1 MNEQIEQYIAYL
13 KTQHFDAGLAAKIRT
28 LILSLSK
35 KYSVDH
41 LKTSNR
47 YISFSFTK
55 ENTTY
60 LFEGKGMDGVG
71 LSKYYTVKIV
81 LDQRLDSNWSFDS
94 FIELVKSV
102 QKVVGQRKS
111 IELDEHNKQLF
122 IYTKVE

>member
-28 LILSLSK
+28 LILSLNK

-71 LSKYYTVKIV
+71 VSKYYTVKIV

>member
-1 MNEQIEQYIAYL
+1 MNEQIEQYITYL
-13 KTQHFDAGLAAKIRT
+13 KTQHFDTGLAAKIRT
-28 LILSLSK
+28 LILSLNK

>member
-1 MNEQIEQYIAYL
+1 MSEQIEQYIAYL

-28 LILSLSK
+28 LISSLDK

-41 LKTSNR
+41 LNVSNR
-47 YISFSFTK
+47 YIRFSFAK

-71 LSKYYTVKIV
+71 MSKYYTVKIV
-81 LDQRLDSNWSFDS
+81 LDQHLDSNWSFDS
-94 FIELVKSV
+94 FIDLIKSV

-111 IELDEHNKQLF
+111 IELDEHNNQLF

>member
-28 LILSLSK
+28 LILSLNK

-47 YISFSFTK
+47 YIRFSFTK

-71 LSKYYTVKIV
+71 VSKYYTVKIV
-81 LDQRLDSNWSFDS
+81 LDQRLDGNWSFDS

>member
-28 LILSLSK
+28 LILSLNK

-47 YISFSFTK
+47 YIRFSFTK

>member
-28 LILSLSK
+28 LILSLNK